1 MKTESIVN
9 SKDMKS
15 LGLGLLGPALLARP
29 TGVPRAFTAQ
39 ARYPL
44 PPRGVFTLRKLA
56 TGTTDICPNFAG
68 NYCRLL
74 GLFLKQPLLI
84 LRGSNSSGSTDQP
97 AYCCNSSTNSL
108 ECKSLSSG
116 TDFTRTE
123 LEAGAGI
130 RLSAGSLHLLLR
142 AANAKALHCSGATK
156 VLRPILSKK
165 EHCSVGEKS
174 SKSPRRPTPKA
185 SQDQNRQGSDTAT
198 WDVAA
203 CWILPTWKRR
213 RLLPDTSKADGLCEV
228 AIIWSSGISGLMI
241 CWLPLLL
248 GLPTDAGAG
257 RGGSPEVSCGSMPRI
272 SAAHCVD
279 VGCSSKQSACL
290 ARLQARKSL

>member
-1 MKTESIVN
+1 M
-9 SKDMKS
+9 
-15 LGLGLLGPALLARP
+15 
-29 TGVPRAFTAQ
+29 
-39 ARYPL
+39 
-44 PPRGVFTLRKLA
+44 
-56 TGTTDICPNFAG
+56 
-68 NYCRLL
+68 
-74 GLFLKQPLLI
+74 
-84 LRGSNSSGSTDQP
+84 
-97 AYCCNSSTNSL
+97 
-108 ECKSLSSG
+108 
-116 TDFTRTE
+116 
-123 LEAGAGI
+123 GAGI
-130 RLSAGSLHLLLR
+130 RFRALSLHLLLR
-142 AANAKALHCSGATK
+142 AANAKALHCTGATK
-156 VLRPILSKK
+156 VLRRLSKS
-165 EHCSVGEKS
+165 EHCGVREKS
-174 SKSPRRPTPKA
+174 SKSPCRPTPRD
-185 SQDQNRQGSDTAT
+185 SQDHDRQLGSDTAT

-213 RLLPDTSKADGLCEV
+213 RLLLDTSKADGLPEV